1 MDAQFIMA
9 REEWETP
16 TGTYEEIQVRTSSGK
31 TKTLTRCVT
40 CKIEIHNTHTLHRHA
55 KGKTHKRKMELVKIA
70 TEKVIACEIKR
81 KRMKITTDGAKCI
94 LCGTGNLSSK
104 FEIYKHLKGRKHDT
118 KRRLQSHLRENK
130 ITPTPT
136 AKTDYD
142 RVEQEEEDGAL
153 SDNSEGNRHSDAR
166 TPPYSPC
173 SSYRSD

>member
-16 TGTYEEIQVRTSSGK
+16 TGTYEEIQVKTSSGK

-81 KRMKITTDGAKCI
+81 KKQRTTKNRK
-94 LCGTGNLSSK
+94 NLYRV
-104 FEIYKHLKGRKHDT
+104 FPLFFPAGELM
-118 KRRLQSHLRENK
+118 N
-130 ITPTPT
+130 PT
-136 AKTDYD
+136 
-142 RVEQEEEDGAL
+142 
-153 SDNSEGNRHSDAR
+153 DNL
-166 TPPYSPC
+166 
-173 SSYRSD
+173 